1 MSKHK
6 FTASKEGSAAYF
18 EALNEYMEANVL
30 DPDIGFR
37 CDNAEK
43 FCKKSCEYAG
53 LKFIP
58 GQLHHIGKYY
68 DLKRDEKPFRIVVSG
83 AEYGDG
89 SENVSLKN
97 RSDEINQF
105 IERYISSDL
114 SARHFFNQHMWGTLI
129 LLQLLFG
136 KEPKNPSKE
145 GGGMSIDIKGNLVH
159 VFQAFSLT
167 NFLLCSARS
176 DSGKQ
181 QIQHDAYTS
190 IMREMC
196 KEHYK
201 NALEILKPQII
212 ILQGTRSYDFW
223 HDKPYSKELNWDPA
237 KESQSDSYDFWREH
251 RGKDL
256 NFKPLKIEKV
266 KLANCEKETLI
277 LPLCHPSQLPFWS
290 PRNWGSAGRWAIRGY
305 IKPAVEN
312 LLKEYEKIYG

>member
-1 MSKHK
+1 MSNPV
-6 FTASKEGSAAYF
+6 FTASIGGREKYLGP
-18 EALNEYMEANVL
+18 LNGYMHTKVL
-30 DPDIGFR
+30 NKCNTFI
-37 CDNAEK
+37 CDYEENCSK
-43 FCKKSCEYAG
+43 GCVDDGRKLYR
-53 LKFIP
+53 
-58 GQLHHIGKYY
+58 GQLHHVGQFY
-68 DLKRDEKPFRIVVSG
+68 DLKRNDKPFRIVISG
-83 AEYGDG
+83 AEYGDE
-89 SENVSLKN
+89 SENVS
-97 RSDEINQF
+97 
-105 IERYISSDL
+105 IECRTCGIHSCGKCIPPYPNGKL
-114 SARHFFNQHMWGTLI
+114 NAHMRGTLF

-136 KEPKNPSKE
+136 KDPMNPSAGEKAV
-145 GGGMSIDIKGNLVH
+145 SVDINGDCVNIFK
-159 VFQAFSLT
+159 AFSMA
-167 NFLLCSARS
+167 NFLLCSARN

-181 QIQHDAYTS
+181 EIQRGAYTP
-190 IMREMC
+190 IMQEMC

-201 NALEILKPQII
+201 KAMEILKPQII